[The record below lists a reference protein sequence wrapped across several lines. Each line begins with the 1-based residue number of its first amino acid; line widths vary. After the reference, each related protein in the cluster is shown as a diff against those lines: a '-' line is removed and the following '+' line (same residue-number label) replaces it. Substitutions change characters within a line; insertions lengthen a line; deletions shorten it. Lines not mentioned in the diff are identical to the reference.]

1 MQNNQCY
8 WITTDALLH
17 VWYFMLMYQE
27 ESKSIN
33 VIAYLL
39 YYNKMYFIWDFKKKG
54 VLNVQDL

>member
-39 YYNKMYFIWDFKKKG
+39 YYNKMYFIWDFFKKKAF
-54 VLNVQDL
+54 